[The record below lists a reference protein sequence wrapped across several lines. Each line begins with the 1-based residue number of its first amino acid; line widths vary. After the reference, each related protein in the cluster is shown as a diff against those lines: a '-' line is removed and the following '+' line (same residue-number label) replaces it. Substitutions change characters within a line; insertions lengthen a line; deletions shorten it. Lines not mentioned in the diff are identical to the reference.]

1 MNIQKAADSP
11 VLPSI
16 LILAFMASLGP
27 FGDTEYTPS
36 LPRIASALDIT
47 YAQAQLTM
55 TVYLAG
61 FALSQVFYG
70 PLSDRFGRRPL
81 ILIAIAT
88 FVAGSLI
95 CAFSTDVTTMLIG
108 RFIQALGASAGG
120 TISNAAVRDAF
131 PPETRTRVFLQV
143 NTLFAL
149 APGIGPIAG
158 SLIDHY
164 FGWEANFYL
173 LVALGIALFVTLLF
187 GFTET
192 NRHLNPEATRPRQ
205 FFGTY
210 FHLLAQ
216 PVYLFYVIVIG
227 LGIGVIYSSLI
238 EAPRLIMVE
247 LGYPS
252 KTFTLVAICIVAGF
266 MLGAALCGWLSRR
279 FSDFNLIAIGLIIML
294 VGSLALGWLDHQG
307 QVTLTTALAAIA
319 TIYCGLAFVVPV
331 ATSRAVAP
339 FETMA
344 GSASALLGSL
354 SMALAS
360 GSTLLIALLPHH
372 AALAMSIT
380 FTLLTCLALILAVLA
395 RLLLADRL

>member
-1 MNIQKAADSP
+1 MNEQKAAGSP
-11 VLPSI
+11 ILPSI

-36 LPRIASALDIT
+36 LPRIAAALDIT
-47 YAQAQLTM
+47 YGQAQLTM

-70 PLSDRFGRRPL
+70 PISDRFGRRPV

-88 FVAGSLI
+88 FLVGSLV
-95 CAFSTDVTTMLIG
+95 CALSTDLGVMLFG
-108 RFIQALGASAGG
+108 RFVQALGASAGG
-120 TISNAAVRDAF
+120 TLSNAAVRDAF

-164 FGWEANFYL
+164 LGWEANFYL
-173 LVALGIALFVTLLF
+173 LVILGAALFLTLFF
-187 GFTET
+187 GFAET
-192 NRHLNPEATRPRQ
+192 NRHLNPEATRPRH
-205 FFGTY
+205 FLGNY
-210 FHLLAQ
+210 LHLLTQ
-216 PVYLFYVIVIG
+216 PVYMFYVVVIG

-252 KTFTLVAICIVAGF
+252 KTFTLVAVCIVAGF
-266 MLGAALCGWLSRR
+266 MLGAAICGWLSRHY
-279 FSDFNLIAIGLIIML
+279 SDFNLIAIGLVIML
-294 VGSLALGWLDHQG
+294 VGSLSLGWLDYRG
-307 QVTLTTALAAIA
+307 LVTLATALAAIA
-319 TIYCGLAFVVPV
+319 AIYVGLAFVVPV
-331 ATSRAVAP
+331 ATARAVAP
-339 FETMA
+339 FETIA

-360 GSTLLIALLPHH
+360 ASTLLISLLPHH

-380 FTLLTCLALILAVLA
+380 FTLLTVLALFLALLA
-395 RLLLADRL
+395 RVLLAGRL